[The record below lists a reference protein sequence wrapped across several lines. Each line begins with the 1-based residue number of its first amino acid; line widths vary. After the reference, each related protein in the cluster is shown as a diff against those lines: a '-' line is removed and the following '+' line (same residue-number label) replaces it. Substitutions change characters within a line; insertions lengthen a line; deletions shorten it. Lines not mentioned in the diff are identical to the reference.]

1 MEASVRFDTNFNSGM
16 IDRRIFSGFLEH
28 LGRAIYGGVFDP
40 DSPLSNENGFRTDVV
55 QAMQHLQ
62 MPFVRYPGGNFV
74 SNYDWRDG
82 VGSERK
88 GFPDFA
94 WKATEPNLFGTDEF
108 IHWSREVGTNPMLA
122 VNLGTLGPSE
132 AAALVE
138 YCNLNTATHWAAE
151 RRRNGNLEP
160 HNVKVWCLG
169 NEMDGPW
176 QAGHMPAEQYA
187 LKARNAARLMKGID
201 PTIELVAA
209 GSSGRF
215 MPTYMEWDRTVLE
228 TCWEDIDYVSAHR
241 YANNT
246 ADDTPAYLSE
256 GLVIDQILD
265 DYSGLLSYVKALKKS
280 KHDVYLS
287 FDEWNVW
294 YRERGGKNRDGDW
307 QVGPTQLEEIYN
319 LEDALV
325 CAQFVNSF
333 IRRADLVKIA
343 CLAQI
348 VNVIA
353 PILTSPDGLLYQSI
367 YYPFQLYSQMTRGL
381 SLTPSVMSETYEVE
395 DIGEVPF
402 LDVSASYDP
411 EDGDIALF
419 LVNRS
424 IEQELHVNVEISD
437 LLLIGAQN
445 SKVLSG
451 DSPKSANSWEQPDVL
466 KVKDG
471 KVSVEDR
478 SLRLKV
484 PRLGMVAV
492 GGIKSRKR

>member
-1 MEASVRFDTNFNSGM
+1 
-16 IDRRIFSGFLEH
+16 
-28 LGRAIYGGVFDP
+28 
-40 DSPLSNENGFRTDVV
+40 
-55 QAMQHLQ
+55 
-62 MPFVRYPGGNFV
+62 
-74 SNYDWRDG
+74 
-82 VGSERK
+82 
-88 GFPDFA
+88 
-94 WKATEPNLFGTDEF
+94 
-108 IHWSREVGTNPMLA
+108 
-122 VNLGTLGPSE
+122 
-132 AAALVE
+132 
-138 YCNLNTATHWAAE
+138 
-151 RRRNGNLEP
+151 
-160 HNVKVWCLG
+160 
-169 NEMDGPW
+169 
-176 QAGHMPAEQYA
+176 
-187 LKARNAARLMKGID
+187 
-201 PTIELVAA
+201 
-209 GSSGRF
+209 SSGRF

-256 GLVIDQILD
+256 GLVVDQILD

-424 IEQELHVNVEISD
+424 LEQELHVNVEISD